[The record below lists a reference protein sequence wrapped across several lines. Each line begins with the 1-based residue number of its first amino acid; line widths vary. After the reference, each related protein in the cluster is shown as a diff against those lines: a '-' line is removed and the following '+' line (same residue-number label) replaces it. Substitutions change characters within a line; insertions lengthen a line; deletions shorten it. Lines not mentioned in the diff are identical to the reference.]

1 MSIFDFL
8 NPVKDIVALVN
19 GVISK
24 FVADPSE
31 KLALQQAV
39 LEAQTAL
46 QVKALDLQAQVASA
60 QAQIITAEATS
71 SSWLEKD
78 WRPLLMLFF
87 AVVIAFA
94 IFNGG
99 YDLSGRAINPTYVDD
114 ALTIVKIGVGGYVAP
129 PPLETPPPSH
139 RGAEGG
145 SSA

>member
-1 MSIFDFL
+1 MPRQCHRPASCVRPLPSDPANGGVSVSIFDFL

-19 GVISK
+19 GVIGK

-87 AVVIAFA
+87 AVIVGFA
-94 IFNGG
+94 VFNGG
-99 YDLSGRAINPTYVDD
+99 YDLAGRAI
-114 ALTIVKIGVGGYVAP
+114 
-129 PPLETPPPSH
+129 
-139 RGAEGG
+139 
-145 SSA
+145 